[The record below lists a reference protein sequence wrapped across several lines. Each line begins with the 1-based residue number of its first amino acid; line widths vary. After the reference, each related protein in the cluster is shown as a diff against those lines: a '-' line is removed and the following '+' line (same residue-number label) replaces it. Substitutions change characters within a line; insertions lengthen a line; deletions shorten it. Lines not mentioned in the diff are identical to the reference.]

1 MKKFASA
8 LFSLALA
15 ALLFAAPLKIN
26 VSAAEKDKCELSPAL
41 CVLAEEYGMAMAG
54 LTGSSIGFEKD
65 DFLRALNLSSISSI
79 TITSAPA
86 VSEGELRLGDT
97 VLSSG
102 HTIPSSSI
110 GKLSYHPS
118 GSSTRA
124 SFRFSANDYAH
135 DIPCELYLLDKVNHA
150 PTLSEVSANY
160 LNVSTHRN
168 MTLYGTL
175 PCYDSDG
182 DSTAIEIVSYPR
194 DGSLVLVDKEYG
206 EYTYTPNAGYSG
218 KDSFVYVARDIY
230 GNYSACRTVSLSISK
245 PTTSLTFKDM
255 QNSPCYNAALY
266 MAEAGIM
273 SGTQVGS
280 EFYFNPDASVSRGEF
295 VVMVLHAIGKED
307 MGDNGKTVFAD
318 DAQIPEHMRGYINT
332 AYTLGLIKGV
342 PGENGPCFEA
352 SRAITRSE
360 AAVMLS
366 NVLDLATPTVLPVFG
381 DSEDIPVWAAPAV
394 YSLSHAGVFNATD
407 GNVSPLDTLTRAD
420 AAVILNNL
428 VNYLD
433 R

>member
-8 LFSLALA
+8 LFTLLLTVIFICAPFSL
-15 ALLFAAPLKIN
+15 KS
-26 VSAAEKDKCELSPAL
+26 SAAEEQQVLSPAL

-54 LTGSSIGFEKD
+54 LAGNSIDFEKS
-65 DFLRALNLSSISSI
+65 DFLRALNLADINSV

-86 VSEGELRLGDT
+86 VSEGELRLGNT
-97 VLSSG
+97 VLTSG
-102 HTIPSSSI
+102 QTVPSSSI
-110 GKLSYHPS
+110 SKMSYYPS

-124 SFRFSANDYAH
+124 SFRFSVGEYGY
-135 DIPCELYLLDKVNHA
+135 DIPCELYILDKVNHA
-150 PTLSEVSANY
+150 PTLSEVSENY

-175 PCYDSDG
+175 PSYDSDG
-182 DSTAIEIVSYPR
+182 DSTVIEIVSYPR
-194 DGSLVLVDKEYG
+194 DGLLCLTDRTSG

-218 KDSFVYVARDIY
+218 KDSFTYVARDMY
-230 GNYSACRTVSLSISK
+230 GNYSASQTVNLVISK
-245 PTTSLTFKDM
+245 PTTSLTFSDM
-255 QNSPCYNAALY
+255 QGSPSYNAALY

-280 EFYFNPDASVSRGEF
+280 EFYFNPEGSVSRGEF
-295 VVMVLHAIGKED
+295 TVMVLHAIGKED
-307 MGDNGKTVFAD
+307 ITSTGTTPFSD
-318 DAQIPEHMRGYINT
+318 DAQIPTHMKGYINT
-332 AYTLGLIKGV
+332 AYSIGLIKGI
-342 PGENGPCFEA
+342 PSENGLCFEA

-366 NVLDLATPTVLPVFG
+366 NILSLSTPTVLPVFA
-381 DSEDIPVWAAPAV
+381 DSEDIPTWAAPAV
-394 YSLSHAGVFNATD
+394 YSLSYAGVFNTTD
-407 GNVSPLDTLTRAD
+407 GSAAPLDTLTRAD

-433 R
+433 K